1 MVKVNEIFDLKKKKY
16 GLYNELEMLPY
27 LLEHN
32 YVKFILYGTG
42 EYAEWFID
50 WIGSIYNI
58 KPKFIVDEGSQKKEV
73 CGIPVLSY
81 DKFANKKDEKYF
93 VVVADEAYE
102 EPEYKKRLLSQ
113 LKEKGAIIIFN
124 AHRVMRVVW
133 PDWYVY
139 IKHNIDKF
147 EQLYNRLCDDISRDT
162 LVHYLKTY
170 VTGDRY
176 DGVTFPEECKYW
188 GGDGEQYSLF
198 KREPNEVVLN
208 LGGCCGDTIFQFLK
222 NGYSFE
228 KIISVEADD
237 TNLGYLNRSIG
248 LLNDEI
254 RQKIQV
260 DNCYIGAESATID
273 ELYAGE
279 KISLIEM
286 DIEGA
291 ELSALETGINLIKK
305 NRPVLAICV
314 YHKKDDLIEIP
325 EFISRNFENY
335 ILALRKY
342 PSFLFEEYP
351 GIQQINELVL
361 YAIPKER
368 FIEK

>member
-1 MVKVNEIFDLKKKKY
+1 MKVNEIFELKKKKY

-58 KPKFIVDEGSQKKEV
+58 KPEFVVDEGSQKKEV

-81 DKFANKKDEKYF
+81 DEFVNKGDEKYF

-102 EPEYKKRLLSQ
+102 EAEYKKRLSSQ
-113 LKEKGAIIIFN
+113 LKEDGAEIIFN

-133 PDWYVY
+133 SDWYVY
-139 IKHNIDKF
+139 IKHHINKF
-147 EQLYNRLCDDISRDT
+147 EQLYNQLCDDISKDT
-162 LVHYLKTY
+162 LVQYLKTY

-176 DGVTFPEECKYW
+176 AGVTFPEEFKYW
-188 GGDGEQYSLF
+188 GDGEQDSLF
-198 KREPNEVVLN
+198 KKKTDEVVLN

-228 KIISVEADD
+228 KIISVEADV

-248 LLNDEI
+248 LLDDEI

-273 ELYAGE
+273 ELYADE

-291 ELSALETGINLIKK
+291 ELPALETGINLIKK
-305 NRPVLAICV
+305 NRPVLAICA
-314 YHKKDDLIEIP
+314 YHKKDDLIAIP
-325 EFISRNFENY
+325 EFINQNFEDY
-335 ILALRKY
+335 VLALRKY
-342 PSFLFEEYP
+342 PSFLFEGYP

-368 FIEK
+368 FIKK